1 MSENKIKI
9 ALICFDNPF
18 LKPAEGGK
26 KGMLTRIQSLAL
38 TEEYDVDVYLHNK
51 RTEGFA
57 DNYKGF
63 DKAMTFYQYSM
74 NKTSVGSVLSPYP
87 ICVNKRYVSECVAE
101 LQKHEYDVAIYEGE
115 QVAEYRYRNAVKAK
129 KHIIYFHDIESEY
142 RKAVAESARNKIS
155 ELANKSESKKFKGIE
170 AKTNDYFDYMWF
182 VSKEECDKYGSSIG
196 RPEKCRYIPIPSAQ
210 VSDKVIMNT
219 ESKTLLYVGDL
230 TIVHNFLSM
239 KWFVDEVF
247 VKLKQDVPDAKLHV
261 IGRINDRDKES
272 LNADGVNVLGYV
284 DDLNQEY
291 RDVACVVCPVL
302 YGAGVKVKV
311 IDAMAMGQLVI
322 TTGKGV
328 EGTELENGKH
338 LLVSDDSDELLKI
351 CLDVLRNSEKYVS
364 VAEKGFDFIK
374 EYHSIENQAQIM
386 RATIK
391 ELL

>member
-1 MSENKIKI
+1 M
-9 ALICFDNPF
+9 
-18 LKPAEGGK
+18 
-26 KGMLTRIQSLAL
+26 
-38 TEEYDVDVYLHNK
+38 
-51 RTEGFA
+51 
-57 DNYKGF
+57 
-63 DKAMTFYQYSM
+63 
-74 NKTSVGSVLSPYP
+74 
-87 ICVNKRYVSECVAE
+87 
-101 LQKHEYDVAIYEGE
+101 
-115 QVAEYRYRNAVKAK
+115 
-129 KHIIYFHDIESEY
+129 
-142 RKAVAESARNKIS
+142 
-155 ELANKSESKKFKGIE
+155 
-170 AKTNDYFDYMWF
+170 
-182 VSKEECDKYGSSIG
+182 
-196 RPEKCRYIPIPSAQ
+196 
-210 VSDKVIMNT
+210 
-219 ESKTLLYVGDL
+219 
-230 TIVHNFLSM
+230 
-239 KWFVDEVF
+239 
-247 VKLKQDVPDAKLHV
+247 
-261 IGRINDRDKES
+261 
-272 LNADGVNVLGYV
+272 GYV

>member
-1 MSENKIKI
+1 
-9 ALICFDNPF
+9 
-18 LKPAEGGK
+18 
-26 KGMLTRIQSLAL
+26 
-38 TEEYDVDVYLHNK
+38 
-51 RTEGFA
+51 
-57 DNYKGF
+57 
-63 DKAMTFYQYSM
+63 
-74 NKTSVGSVLSPYP
+74 
-87 ICVNKRYVSECVAE
+87 
-101 LQKHEYDVAIYEGE
+101 
-115 QVAEYRYRNAVKAK
+115 
-129 KHIIYFHDIESEY
+129 
-142 RKAVAESARNKIS
+142 
-155 ELANKSESKKFKGIE
+155 
-170 AKTNDYFDYMWF
+170 
-182 VSKEECDKYGSSIG
+182 
-196 RPEKCRYIPIPSAQ
+196 
-210 VSDKVIMNT
+210 MNT